1 MLNRIW
7 IFTRFTL
14 SEYVRSGRILVELA
28 ATIAFW
34 AVFFRDRGLVP
45 ITLDQFFSLGSVFTL
60 LLTLYTVSSLMS
72 LGERPQS
79 YLLLTRPLGR
89 SGYLIGLYTTALL
102 IVGLMFGILAGL
114 MLIFNRPLDFASIEL
129 LKGALPLL
137 LNVALFASLMVLL
150 SPLVLPN
157 SLRLLILA
165 LLAIALYSQS
175 WHLWPF
181 FRFIEPLQSLLSW
194 PIFPALRGFRLAATR
209 DFSGGNIYVPLA
221 QLALTA
227 VLLLA
232 ALASFRQRDIILR
245 DQ

>member
-7 IFTRFTL
+7 PFTHFTL
-14 SEYVRSGRILVELA
+14 TEYVRSGRILVELA
-28 ATIAFW
+28 ATIGFW
-34 AVFFRDRGLVP
+34 TIFLRDHGLAP
-45 ITLDQFFSLGSVFTL
+45 IALDQFFSQASVFTL
-60 LLTLYTVSSLMS
+60 LLTLYSVSSLMS

-89 SGYLIGLYTTALL
+89 SGYLVGLYVTALI
-102 IVGLMFGILAGL
+102 IVGLMFGLL
-114 MLIFNRPLDFASIEL
+114 TTLTLIFNRPLDFAWLEL

-150 SPLVLPN
+150 SPLVLAN

-165 LLAIALYSQS
+165 LLAIALYSQA

-194 PIFPALRGFRLAATR
+194 PIYPVLRGFRLAATR

-221 QLALTA
+221 QLALA
-227 VLLLA
+227 FVLLLA

>member
-1 MLNRIW
+1 MLKRIL
-7 IFTRFTL
+7 IFTHFTL
-14 SEYVRSGRILVELA
+14 TEYVRSGRILVELA
-28 ATIAFW
+28 ATSAFW
-34 AVFFRDRGLVP
+34 TIFFRDYGLVP
-45 ITLDQFFSLGSVFTL
+45 VTLEQFFSLSSIFTL
-60 LLTLYTVSSLMS
+60 LLTLYSVSSLLS
-72 LGERPQS
+72 LSERPQS

-89 SGYLIGLYTTALL
+89 SGYLLGLYVATL
-102 IVGLMFGILAGL
+102 IMVGLMFGILVGL
-114 MLIFNRPLDFASIEL
+114 TLIFNRPLDFAWLEL

-150 SPLVLPN
+150 SPLVLAN

-165 LLAIALYSQS
+165 LLAIALYSQA

-194 PIFPALRGFRLAATR
+194 PIYPALRGFQLATTR

-221 QLALTA
+221 QFGLAF

-232 ALASFRQRDIILR
+232 ALASFRGRDIILH